1 MATLTAAN
9 SVFML
14 GAAGLF
20 NVPIKIQG
28 YSADDAFAT
37 EEVEFIE
44 KFIGVDG
51 ILSAGYTPYM
61 VTLEFTLQADS
72 ASNDIMDTIISAQK
86 VKREVILLNASIQ
99 VPAVAKLYTFTT
111 GFFDKG
117 PVMPSAGKTLK
128 PRKYSLVFQDLS
140 VAPI

>member
-20 NVPIKIQG
+20 NVPVKLQG

-61 VTLEFTLQADS
+61 VPLEFTLQADS
-72 ASNDIMDTIISAQK
+72 ASNIIMDGIISAQK
-86 VKREVILLNASIQ
+86 VKREVILLNAAIQ
-99 VPAVAKLYTFTT
+99 IPALSQLFTFTT
-111 GFFDKG
+111 GFLDKG

-128 PRKYSLVFQDLS
+128 PRKYSLVFQDLTT
-140 VAPI
+140 APL